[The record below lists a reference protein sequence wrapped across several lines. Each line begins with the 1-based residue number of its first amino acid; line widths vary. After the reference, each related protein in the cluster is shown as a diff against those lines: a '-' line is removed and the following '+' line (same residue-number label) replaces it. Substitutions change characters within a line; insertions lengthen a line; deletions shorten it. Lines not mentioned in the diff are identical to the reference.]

1 MSLFPQLISSQVTY
15 RSLSRQFGIHV
26 NTAKTC
32 VLFGSPHK
40 VLKFQTF
47 SELANYHHNGSF
59 STPDQRS
66 VATFLLSG
74 TTRNNAQYLGRNDE
88 DFDMDT
94 TQGSEQEEQ
103 EDDGEE
109 VPHTQITIVNERDL
123 EGALH
128 HP

>member
-1 MSLFPQLISSQVTY
+1 MLTQPRRVFFLI
-15 RSLSRQFGIHV
+15 LLM
-26 NTAKTC
+26 KW
-32 VLFGSPHK
+32 
-40 VLKFQTF
+40 LKFQTF

-74 TTRNNAQYLGRNDE
+74 TTKNYAQYPERNDE

-94 TQGSEQEEQ
+94 TQGGEQEEQ

-123 EGALH
+123 EGGLH
-128 HP
+128 HPQCDIIW